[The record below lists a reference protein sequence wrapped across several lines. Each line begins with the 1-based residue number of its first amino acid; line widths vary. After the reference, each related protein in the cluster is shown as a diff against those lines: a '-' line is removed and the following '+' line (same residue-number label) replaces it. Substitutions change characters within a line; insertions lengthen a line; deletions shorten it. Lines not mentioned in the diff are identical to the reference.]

1 MIAGVFREDDGE
13 KGSVTLEEFVNFMI
27 ELYYG
32 ESAIQILHIKDE
44 YKQGGSRKMCR
55 DEFKNTI

>member
-1 MIAGVFREDDGE
+1 MIAGVLREDEGD

-32 ESAIQILHIKDE
+32 ESAIQILHVKDA
-44 YKQGGSRKMCR
+44 YKLGGSRKMSR
-55 DEFKNTI
+55 NEFKKTI